1 LRKFQARTV
10 DDGGLVAKVAGNL
23 YPRLFERLPVCLQR
37 FRRNE
42 ASSMRLRALMVPSL
56 LSLAVGYKP
65 LGHQAHA
72 VAPMKGHEQD
82 GAN

>member
-1 LRKFQARTV
+1 MT
-10 DDGGLVAKVAGNL
+10 AGSLPKLPAISTHASSNA
-23 YPRLFERLPVCLQR
+23 YPIAFNASGA
-37 FRRNE
+37 NE
-42 ASSMRLRALMVPSL
+42 ASSMLLRALMVPSL
-56 LSLAVGYKP
+56 VSLAVDYKP